1 MKNHLKLAVVTT
13 LILSN
18 SVIASNYRYTCSIW
32 HSAEKVEKTFLKKWD
47 QVNYVSTDTCWLGEI
62 DLYVPEMNQERNII
76 CGNTFDGENFQ
87 LKINAKR
94 YDNNAMIISYEIGRN
109 DYSGI
114 VNLAKQ
120 EVSLDADYFQYNSA
134 ADDSFANYVL
144 SNSKKHESRVT
155 AVSLVCDKI

>member
-1 MKNHLKLAVVTT
+1 MIVIFQILGGTYEKSSKTCRGYHANFIKL
-13 LILSN
+13 
-18 SVIASNYRYTCSIW
+18 
-32 HSAEKVEKTFLKKWD
+32 
-47 QVNYVSTDTCWLGEI
+47 
-62 DLYVPEMNQERNII
+62 

-109 DYSGI
+109 DYSRI